1 MKPVPIILPRAKARR
16 VRGSGRIFQ
25 KGNSR
30 TWTIQYYVEGFKKK
44 KGQPVLDGDGRPV
57 RARVAVREATGFTS
71 QRKAQE
77 LLTQRLGEVSRGEW
91 FDRERRPATV
101 EELFEAM
108 RDHYEVN
115 RSRSAES
122 LGRRWTHL
130 KVAFASTVA
139 SNLTTDA
146 VTRYARQRQG
156 EGAANATVNR
166 ELSTLGRA
174 LNLAR
179 RCTPPKV
186 RTVPYIPM
194 LAEDNVR
201 RGFVEDAD
209 FKRLA
214 FAAEEGEHWLRVFLE
229 IGFTYGWRKG
239 ELLALRVRQVNLP
252 NRTIRLDAG
261 TTKNGDGREVAMTAR
276 VAELLR
282 HAVAGKAPD
291 DFVLTREI
299 KAGKRTVQRPVRS
312 VRAAWRNLCV
322 RAGLGKFVCCACERP
337 ATKR

>member
-1 MKPVPIILPRAKARR
+1 
-16 VRGSGRIFQ
+16 
-25 KGNSR
+25 
-30 TWTIQYYVEGFKKK
+30 
-44 KGQPVLDGDGRPV
+44 
-57 RARVAVREATGFTS
+57 
-71 QRKAQE
+71 
-77 LLTQRLGEVSRGEW
+77 
-91 FDRERRPATV
+91 
-101 EELFEAM
+101 M

-146 VTRYARQRQG
+146 GSRYARQRQG

-299 KAGKRTVQRPVRS
+299 KAGKRTVQRPGKKRTCGVAKPL
-312 VRAAWRNLCV
+312 RAR
-322 RAGLGKFVCCACERP
+322 RAG
-337 ATKR
+337 